1 MKKIIYSLT
10 HRGLYS
16 ELVNLALAKVYA
28 DKYNYRLLVNSRNWN
43 SKIDNGL
50 SDWFIPYFEETHSIL
65 TYQEKIYN
73 NEKPWIGKIYY
84 NPSAFWG
91 YWRERLYNKIFKF
104 FSPTALLSKESF
116 QRMHSGDFLS
126 QYSEGELLNAVSNS
140 FKKFYNYNVLTQN
153 NISEKKQYIN
163 IPDNYIS
170 IHIRRGDKIVTGEM
184 EDINL
189 NIYVDA
195 IRKYSYISNNIYI
208 ATDDVTVISYIS
220 KKLSDIDIKIYY
232 NKENKL
238 KGFDEKTYNLKSDS
252 VRRDEV
258 LNMLFDMDMMINSS
272 FFIGTFSSNVGC
284 VVAMYLGL
292 DKCHSIDVSWKIV

>member
-91 YWRERLYNKIFKF
+91 YWRERLYNKIYKIFN
-104 FSPTALLSKESF
+104 PTALLSKESF

-140 FKKFYNYNVLTQN
+140 FKKFYNYNALTQN

-170 IHIRRGDKIVTGEM
+170 VHIRRGDKIVTGEM

-189 NIYVDA
+189 NIYLDA
-195 IRKYSYISNNIYI
+195 IRKYSFISNNIYI

>member
-104 FSPTALLSKESF
+104 FNPTALLSKESF

-140 FKKFYNYNVLTQN
+140 FKKFYNYNALTQN
-153 NISEKKQYIN
+153 SISEKKQYIN

-170 IHIRRGDKIVTGEM
+170 VHIRRGDKIVTGEM
-184 EDINL
+184 ENINL

-220 KKLSDIDIKIYY
+220 KKLSDIDTNIYY

>member
-91 YWRERLYNKIFKF
+91 YWRERLYNKIYKIFN
-104 FSPTALLSKESF
+104 PTALLSKESF

-140 FKKFYNYNVLTQN
+140 FKKFYKYNALTQN
-153 NISEKKQYIN
+153 SISEKKQYIN

-170 IHIRRGDKIVTGEM
+170 VHIRRGDKIVTGEM

>member
-104 FSPTALLSKESF
+104 FNPTALLSKESF

-140 FKKFYNYNVLTQN
+140 FKKFYNYNALTQN
-153 NISEKKQYIN
+153 SISEKKQYIN

-170 IHIRRGDKIVTGEM
+170 VHIRRGDKIVTGEM
-184 EDINL
+184 EDIDL
-189 NIYVDA
+189 NIYADA
-195 IRKYSYISNNIYI
+195 IRKNSYISNNIYI

-220 KKLSDIDIKIYY
+220 KKLNDTDIKIYY

>member
-104 FSPTALLSKESF
+104 FNPTALLSKESF

-195 IRKYSYISNNIYI
+195 IRKYRYISNNIYI

>member
-1 MKKIIYSLT
+1 MKIIIYSLT

-104 FSPTALLSKESF
+104 FNPTALLSKESF

-140 FKKFYNYNVLTQN
+140 FKKFYNYNALTQN
-153 NISEKKQYIN
+153 SISEKKQYIN

-170 IHIRRGDKIVTGEM
+170 VHIRRGDKIVTGEM
-184 EDINL
+184 EDIDL
-189 NIYVDA
+189 NIYADA

>member
-28 DKYNYRLLVNSRNWN
+28 DKYNYQLLVNSRNWN

-140 FKKFYNYNVLTQN
+140 FKKFYNYNALTQN
-153 NISEKKQYIN
+153 SISEKKQYIN

-170 IHIRRGDKIVTGEM
+170 VHIRRGDKIVTGEM
-184 EDINL
+184 EDIDL
-189 NIYVDA
+189 NIYADT

-220 KKLSDIDIKIYY
+220 KKLSDIDTNIYY

-284 VVAMYLGL
+284 VVALYLGL

>member
-104 FSPTALLSKESF
+104 FNPTALLSKESF

-140 FKKFYNYNVLTQN
+140 FKKFYKYNALTQN
-153 NISEKKQYIN
+153 SISEKKQYIN

-184 EDINL
+184 EDISL

-220 KKLSDIDIKIYY
+220 KKLSDTDIKIYY
-232 NKENKL
+232 NKDNKL

>member
-1 MKKIIYSLT
+1 MKIIIYSLT

-104 FSPTALLSKESF
+104 FNPTALLSKESF

-140 FKKFYNYNVLTQN
+140 FKKFYNYNALTQN
-153 NISEKKQYIN
+153 SISEKKQYIN

-170 IHIRRGDKIVTGEM
+170 VHIRRGDKIVTGEM

>member
-1 MKKIIYSLT
+1 MKIIIYSLT

-104 FSPTALLSKESF
+104 FNPTALLSKESF

-140 FKKFYNYNVLTQN
+140 FKKFYKYNALTQN

-170 IHIRRGDKIVTGEM
+170 VHIRRGDKIVTGEM
-184 EDINL
+184 EDIDL
-189 NIYVDA
+189 NIYADA

-220 KKLSDIDIKIYY
+220 KKMSDIDTNIYY

>member
-16 ELVNLALAKVYA
+16 ELVNLALAKVYS
-28 DKYNYRLLVNSRNWN
+28 DKYNYRLMVNSRNWN

-104 FSPTALLSKESF
+104 FNPTALLSKESF

-140 FKKFYNYNVLTQN
+140 FKKFYKYNALTQN
-153 NISEKKQYIN
+153 SISEKKQYIN

-170 IHIRRGDKIVTGEM
+170 VHIRRGDKIVTGEM

>member
-50 SDWFIPYFEETHSIL
+50 SDWFIPYFKETHSIL

-104 FSPTALLSKESF
+104 FNPTALLSKESF

-140 FKKFYNYNVLTQN
+140 FKKFYKYNALTQN
-153 NISEKKQYIN
+153 SISEKKQYIN

-184 EDINL
+184 EDISL

>member
-104 FSPTALLSKESF
+104 FNPTALLSKESF

-126 QYSEGELLNAVSNS
+126 QYSEDELLNAVSNS
-140 FKKFYNYNVLTQN
+140 FKKFYKYNALTQN
-153 NISEKKQYIN
+153 SISEKKQYIN

-170 IHIRRGDKIVTGEM
+170 VHIRRGDKIVTGEM

-195 IRKYSYISNNIYI
+195 IRKYRYISNNIYI

-220 KKLSDIDIKIYY
+220 KKLSDTDIKIYY
-232 NKENKL
+232 NKDNKL

>member
-140 FKKFYNYNVLTQN
+140 FKKFYNYNALTQN
-153 NISEKKQYIN
+153 SISEKKQYIN

>member
-65 TYQEKIYN
+65 TYQDKIYN

-91 YWRERLYNKIFKF
+91 YWRERLYNKIYKIFN
-104 FSPTALLSKESF
+104 PTALLSKESF

>member
-104 FSPTALLSKESF
+104 FNPTALLSKESF

-140 FKKFYNYNVLTQN
+140 FKKFYKYNALTQN
-153 NISEKKQYIN
+153 SISEKKQYIN

-184 EDINL
+184 EDISL

-272 FFIGTFSSNVGC
+272 LFIGTFSSNVGC

>member
-104 FSPTALLSKESF
+104 FNPTALLSKESF

-140 FKKFYNYNVLTQN
+140 FKKFYKYNALTQN
-153 NISEKKQYIN
+153 SISEKKQYIN

-170 IHIRRGDKIVTGEM
+170 VHIRRGDKIVTGEM
-184 EDINL
+184 EDIDL
-189 NIYVDA
+189 NIYADT

>member
-104 FSPTALLSKESF
+104 FNPTALLSKESF

-140 FKKFYNYNVLTQN
+140 FKKFYKYNALTQN
-153 NISEKKQYIN
+153 SISEKKQYIN

-170 IHIRRGDKIVTGEM
+170 VHIRRGDKIVTGEM

-220 KKLSDIDIKIYY
+220 KKLSDIDTNIYY

>member
-104 FSPTALLSKESF
+104 FNPTALLSKESF

-140 FKKFYNYNVLTQN
+140 FKKFYKYNALTQN
-153 NISEKKQYIN
+153 SISEKKQYIN

-170 IHIRRGDKIVTGEM
+170 VHIRRGDKIVTGEM

-220 KKLSDIDIKIYY
+220 KKLSDTDIKIYY

>member
-73 NEKPWIGKIYY
+73 NERPWIGKIYY

-91 YWRERLYNKIFKF
+91 YWRERLYNKIYNIFN
-104 FSPTALLSKESF
+104 PTALLSKESF

-140 FKKFYNYNVLTQN
+140 FKKFYNYNALTQN
-153 NISEKKQYIN
+153 SISEKKQYIN

-195 IRKYSYISNNIYI
+195 IRKYRYISNNIYI

-220 KKLSDIDIKIYY
+220 KKLSDTDIKIYY

>member
-1 MKKIIYSLT
+1 MKIIIYSLT

-104 FSPTALLSKESF
+104 FNPTALLSKESF

-140 FKKFYNYNVLTQN
+140 FKKFYKYNALTQN
-153 NISEKKQYIN
+153 SISEKKQYIN

-170 IHIRRGDKIVTGEM
+170 VHIRRGDKIVTGEM
-184 EDINL
+184 EDIDL
-189 NIYVDA
+189 NIYADA

-220 KKLSDIDIKIYY
+220 KKLSDIDTNIYY

>member
-16 ELVNLALAKVYA
+16 ELVNLALAKVYS
-28 DKYNYRLLVNSRNWN
+28 DKYNYRLMVNSRNWN

-104 FSPTALLSKESF
+104 FNPTALLSKESF

-140 FKKFYNYNVLTQN
+140 FKKFYNYNALTQN
-153 NISEKKQYIN
+153 SISEKKQYIN

>member
-1 MKKIIYSLT
+1 MKIIIYSLT

-104 FSPTALLSKESF
+104 FNPTALLSKESF

-140 FKKFYNYNVLTQN
+140 FKKFYKYNALTQN

-220 KKLSDIDIKIYY
+220 KKLSDIDTNIYY

>member
-140 FKKFYNYNVLTQN
+140 FKKFYNYNALTQN
-153 NISEKKQYIN
+153 SISEKKQYIN

-170 IHIRRGDKIVTGEM
+170 VHIRRGDKIVTGEM

>member
-140 FKKFYNYNVLTQN
+140 FKKFYNYNALTQN
-153 NISEKKQYIN
+153 SISEKKQYIN

-170 IHIRRGDKIVTGEM
+170 VHIRRGDKIVTGEM

-208 ATDDVTVISYIS
+208 ATDDVTVVSYIS
-220 KKLSDIDIKIYY
+220 KKLSNSGINIYY
-232 NKENKL
+232 NKENEL

-252 VRRDEV
+252 VRREEV

>member
-104 FSPTALLSKESF
+104 FNPTALLSKESF

-140 FKKFYNYNVLTQN
+140 FKKFYKYNALTQN
-153 NISEKKQYIN
+153 SISEKKQYIN

-220 KKLSDIDIKIYY
+220 KKLSDIDTNIYY

>member
-91 YWRERLYNKIFKF
+91 YWRERLYNKIYKIFN
-104 FSPTALLSKESF
+104 PTALLSKESF

>member
-104 FSPTALLSKESF
+104 FNPTALLSKESF

-140 FKKFYNYNVLTQN
+140 FKKFYNYNALTQN
-153 NISEKKQYIN
+153 SISEKKQYIN

-220 KKLSDIDIKIYY
+220 KKLNDIDINIYY
-232 NKENKL
+232 NKDNKL

>member
-16 ELVNLALAKVYA
+16 ELVNLALAKVYS
-28 DKYNYRLLVNSRNWN
+28 DKYNYRLMVNSRNWN

-104 FSPTALLSKESF
+104 FNPTALLSKESF

-140 FKKFYNYNVLTQN
+140 FKKFYKYNALTQN

-170 IHIRRGDKIVTGEM
+170 VHIRRGDKIVTGEM

-220 KKLSDIDIKIYY
+220 KKLSDTDIKIYY
-232 NKENKL
+232 NKDNKL

>member
-73 NEKPWIGKIYY
+73 KEKPWIGKIYY

-104 FSPTALLSKESF
+104 FNPTALLSKESF

-140 FKKFYNYNVLTQN
+140 FKKFYKYNALTQN
-153 NISEKKQYIN
+153 SISEKKQYIN

-170 IHIRRGDKIVTGEM
+170 VHIRRGDKIVTGEM

-220 KKLSDIDIKIYY
+220 KKLSDTDIKIYY

>member
-1 MKKIIYSLT
+1 MKIIIYSLT

-104 FSPTALLSKESF
+104 FNPTALLSKESF

-140 FKKFYNYNVLTQN
+140 FKKFYKYNALTQN

-170 IHIRRGDKIVTGEM
+170 VHIRRGDKIVTGEM

-195 IRKYSYISNNIYI
+195 IRKYRYISNNIYI

>member
-1 MKKIIYSLT
+1 MKIIIYSLT

-104 FSPTALLSKESF
+104 FNPTALLSKESF

-140 FKKFYNYNVLTQN
+140 FKKFYNYNALTQN
-153 NISEKKQYIN
+153 SISEKKQYIN

-170 IHIRRGDKIVTGEM
+170 VHIRRGDKIVTGEM

-220 KKLSDIDIKIYY
+220 KKLSDIDTNIYY

>member
-104 FSPTALLSKESF
+104 FNPTALLSKESF

-195 IRKYSYISNNIYI
+195 IRKYSYRSNNIYI

-220 KKLSDIDIKIYY
+220 KKLSDIDTNIYY

>member
-104 FSPTALLSKESF
+104 FNPTALLSKESF

-170 IHIRRGDKIVTGEM
+170 VHIRRGDKIVTGEM

-195 IRKYSYISNNIYI
+195 IRKYRYISNNIYI

>member
-104 FSPTALLSKESF
+104 FNPTALLSKESF

-140 FKKFYNYNVLTQN
+140 FKKFYKYNALTQN
-153 NISEKKQYIN
+153 SISEKKQYIN

-170 IHIRRGDKIVTGEM
+170 VHIRRGDKIVTGEM

-232 NKENKL
+232 NKDNKL

>member
-104 FSPTALLSKESF
+104 FNPTALLSKESF

-140 FKKFYNYNVLTQN
+140 FKKFYNYNALTQN
-153 NISEKKQYIN
+153 SISEKKQYIN

-170 IHIRRGDKIVTGEM
+170 VHIRRGDKIVTGEM

>member
-140 FKKFYNYNVLTQN
+140 FKKFYKYNALTQN

-170 IHIRRGDKIVTGEM
+170 VHIRRGDKIVTGEM
-184 EDINL
+184 EDIDL
-189 NIYVDA
+189 NIYADT

-220 KKLSDIDIKIYY
+220 KKLSDIDTNIYY

>member
-140 FKKFYNYNVLTQN
+140 FKKFYNYNALTQN
-153 NISEKKQYIN
+153 SISEKKQYIN

-170 IHIRRGDKIVTGEM
+170 VHIRRGDKIVTGEM
-184 EDINL
+184 EDIDL
-189 NIYVDA
+189 NIYADA

>member
-140 FKKFYNYNVLTQN
+140 FKKFYNYNALTQN
-153 NISEKKQYIN
+153 SISEKKQYIN

-170 IHIRRGDKIVTGEM
+170 VHIRRGDKIVTGEM
-184 EDINL
+184 EDIDL
-189 NIYVDA
+189 NIYADT

-220 KKLSDIDIKIYY
+220 KKLSDINIKIYY